1 MAITKVALTPDTF
14 GFAVNGTSANVSACE
29 ELVATPGAGKYLHL
43 RHVTISSAAAISI
56 TLGSGVNAGAVNN
69 VVLGPIAFAANQTI
83 QWIFNPSICLTVNE
97 SLTVDADGAGVI
109 TVFAQGFV
117 S

>member
-14 GFAVNGTSANVSACE
+14 GFAVNGTSANASGCE

-43 RHVTISSAAAISI
+43 RQVTISSAAAISI
-56 TLGSGVNAGAVNN
+56 TLGTGAAAGSVAHA
-69 VVLGPIAFAANQTI
+69 VLGPIAFAANQTI
-83 QWIFNPSICLTVNE
+83 QWVFNPSICLTVDE
-97 SLTVDADGAGVI
+97 SLTVDADGAGVL